1 MELDDLK
8 NRWEEQDTKLNAGQR
23 LNAHLL
29 LASGLAKME
38 TALGRLSR
46 LLLAGLVL
54 DFVATVW
61 LGSFNWMH
69 AGEPRFLVP
78 GAALHIGAIALLLA
92 GVRQLVA
99 LKRIDLGEPVVTT
112 QRKLE
117 SLRVERLRA
126 VKWTLLLAPL
136 AWVPLL
142 TVTLK
147 GFFELDAYSIF
158 DPRWLA
164 ANTLFGV
171 LVLAAAIL
179 VSRRYADRMGRS
191 PLARRFMRDL
201 AGYNLAAAQSQ
212 LDVLARFAEEEGH
225 P

>member
-1 MELDDLK
+1 
-8 NRWEEQDTKLNAGQR
+8 
-23 LNAHLL
+23 
-29 LASGLAKME
+29 
-38 TALGRLSR
+38 
-46 LLLAGLVL
+46 
-54 DFVATVW
+54 
-61 LGSFNWMH
+61 
-69 AGEPRFLVP
+69 
-78 GAALHIGAIALLLA
+78 
-92 GVRQLVA
+92 
-99 LKRIDLGEPVVTT
+99 
-112 QRKLE
+112 
-117 SLRVERLRA
+117 
-126 VKWTLLLAPL
+126 
-136 AWVPLL
+136 
-142 TVTLK
+142 LK

-212 LDVLARFAEEEGH
+212 LDVLARFAEDEGH